1 MASEECAAVLQE
13 LAEHPE
19 NVPRKE
25 KKFISFLQRS
35 FGVKDDDIAQDAWKF
50 VNIVDEQLN
59 SAPLDPAKKHIS
71 ATEIVRQSHKKVW
84 NVHRLDCET
93 SGVLVMAFTDDAA
106 AHISAQ
112 FREGTTLKRYI
123 AVVSGHVDGSLTHVS
138 LPLRADYENRPL
150 QVVDKE
156 NGKESETSVK
166 LVKVEIDETGFLS
179 SVVELTPLTGRTH
192 QLRLHMLHSG
202 HAILGDTMY
211 ATGADLAKSD
221 RLLLHAS
228 SLEFEHPASGKRM
241 RFTAECPFVS
251 EPTIDVKPSA
261 AEIQTVLQEPEV
273 SASPIIAAVASCAP

>member
-1 MASEECAAVLQE
+1 MLPTLPVIYEDAHIIVVNKPSNMLT
-13 LAEHPE
+13 HPE

-35 FGVKDDDIAQDAWKF
+35 FG
-50 VNIVDEQLN
+50 
-59 SAPLDPAKKHIS
+59 
-71 ATEIVRQSHKKVW
+71 KVW

-228 SLEFEHPASGKRM
+228 SLEFENPASGKRM
-241 RFTAECPFVS
+241 RFTAECPF
-251 EPTIDVKPSA
+251 
-261 AEIQTVLQEPEV
+261 
-273 SASPIIAAVASCAP
+273 